1 MSDSSLITL
10 YIHLFILKIMLVILL
25 YEALE
30 SVEYC
35 YKTNSPPTPP
45 KKKKKIPTRAI
56 PYIVCKGEIW
66 NVYYEV

>member
-1 MSDSSLITL
+1 M
-10 YIHLFILKIMLVILL
+10 FILKIILVILL

-45 KKKKKIPTRAI
+45 PPPPPPHPPQKKKIPTRAI